1 MSSDRPAE
9 LVELLEQAQLGW
21 ALRCSDATPRSEAE
35 RLLARV
41 DEAAQA
47 YEERFGA
54 RVDLLAACRA
64 KPEEMRAFLQTLT
77 AGVSAPFLAM
87 VAGIVLRDA
96 RVAAVRFELV
106 ARASVSLSVELEEG
120 GERRL
125 FESNDLWDAQVLRH
139 FGLMKAGNKPVIDG
153 YYASRALS

>member
-1 MSSDRPAE
+1 MSSDRPAQ
-9 LVELLEQAQLGW
+9 LSELLEQAQLGW
-21 ALRCSDATPRSEAE
+21 ALRSSDGTPRSEAE

-41 DEAAQA
+41 DEAARA

-54 RVDLLAACRA
+54 HVDLLAACRA

-77 AGVSAPFLAM
+77 AGVSPAFLAM

-106 ARASVSLSVELEEG
+106 ARASVSISVELEEG

-139 FGLMKAGNKPVIDG
+139 FGLMKAGNQPVIDG
-153 YYASRALS
+153 YYASRTLS